1 MIKRVEY
8 VDRIR
13 KALGRGPVVMLLG
26 PRQIGK
32 STLAQQLLPRTDPQ
46 YFDLELPGTQH
57 LMNNPYTTL
66 EGLRGLVVIDEAQ
79 RAPGLFPVL
88 RALADRPRKPA
99 RFLLLGS
106 ASPELSRQSNESLA
120 GRVEFI
126 DVFGFTSTEVGRN
139 AERKLWT
146 RGGFP
151 RSLLARNE
159 QDSMLWRE
167 QFIRTFVERDMRA
180 LGFDHSPA
188 AMGRFWT
195 MMAHYH
201 GQIWNAAEV
210 AGSLKM
216 NVRTANLYLDALEQ
230 TFMIRRVLP
239 WYENVGKRIVKSP
252 KIYFRDSGLFHA
264 LMRIGGIRELMHHPK
279 YGASW
284 EGFVIEEIAAAFKL
298 RDFYFYNVHSGTEL
312 DMFFLHGGK
321 RIGVEIKREDAPR
334 MTKSMHVALADLKLD
349 KLRVVYPGP
358 LRYKLAPKV
367 ECVPFAQLPDLLR

>member
-1 MIKRVEY
+1 MVTRAVY
-8 VDRIR
+8 LQRIR
-13 KALGRGPVVMLLG
+13 KALDRNAVAMLLG
-26 PRQIGK
+26 ARQIGK

-46 YFDLELPGTQH
+46 YFDLELPSAQRLLTD
-57 LMNNPYTTL
+57 PYTTL

-79 RAPGLFPVL
+79 RAPDLFPVL
-88 RALADRPRKPA
+88 RVLADRPRKPA

-120 GRVEFI
+120 GRVEVI
-126 DVFGFTSTEVGRN
+126 DVFGLTTHEAGLS
-139 AERKLWT
+139 AERKLWL

-151 RSLLARNE
+151 RSFLARND
-159 QDSMLWRE
+159 QDSMQWRD
-167 QFIRTFVERDMRA
+167 QFIRSFLERDLRT

-195 MMAHYH
+195 MIAHYH

-210 AGSLKM
+210 AGSLKL
-216 NVRTANLYLDALEQ
+216 NVRTVNHYLDALEQ

-264 LMRIGGIRELMHHPK
+264 LMRIGGMRELLHHPK

-284 EGFVIEEIAAAFKL
+284 EGFVIEEIAAALKL
-298 RDFYFYNVHSGTEL
+298 RDFYFYNVHSGSEL
-312 DMFFLHGGK
+312 DMFFLHKGQ

-334 MTKSMHVALADLKLD
+334 MTKSMHVALKDLKLD

-358 LRYKLAPKV
+358 HRYQIAPKV
-367 ECVPFAQLPDLLR
+367 ECVPFAKLAKLL